1 MKALRLS
8 AVLPLMA
15 LMLVGCGREEEPPNL
30 VIILADDMGYSDV
43 GAYGGEIETP
53 ALDRLAEG
61 GLRFRQFYNAARC
74 CPTRASLLT
83 GLYPH
88 QAGMGR
94 MVSAVGQPIEAG
106 PYQGFLADS
115 SVTLAEALG
124 QAGYR
129 TYMSGKW
136 HVGERPE
143 HWPTKRGFDR
153 YWGLISG
160 ASSYFEVIRDQPRH
174 RQIALDGE
182 PWSPPDSG
190 FYMTTATTDWA
201 VDFLQQHAE
210 EAPDDPFFL
219 YVAYTAPH
227 WPLHALPEDI
237 AKYEGRYDLGWD
249 SLRAERYER
258 MQAMGL
264 LDERHVL
271 SPRPATVPAWED
283 ATDHDDWARRMEVY
297 AAMIDRM
304 DQGIGRV
311 MDQLEAMGADEN
323 TLVLFLSDNGACA
336 ESIEGRNLHN
346 PDVPIGQ
353 RGSYVAYKEPW
364 ANVGSTP
371 FRLYK
376 QWTHEGGIATPLIA
390 HWPAGI
396 EAPGRLTDA
405 TGHVIDFMA
414 TALDLAGTAYPDS
427 SNGRPTPPLEGKSL
441 APVFQNEDREGH
453 DALFW
458 EHFDNRAV
466 RQGDWK
472 LAYDARRA
480 QAWGLYNLAED
491 PTELND
497 LSEEHPEK
505 RDELMALYEA
515 WAERTGVYE
524 EEDEVAVGEER

>member
-8 AVLPLMA
+8 AVLPLVA

-43 GAYGGEIETP
+43 GAYGSEIETP

-182 PWSPPDSG
+182 PWTPPDSG

-210 EAPDDPFFL
+210 EAPDRPL
-219 YVAYTAPH
+219 LPLRRLHRPALAPPRAPRRRRQVRG
-227 WPLHALPEDI
+227 PLRRSGGTRSASS
-237 AKYEGRYDLGWD
+237 ATSACGRWA
-249 SLRAERYER
+249 SSTSATCSRPA
-258 MQAMGL
+258 
-264 LDERHVL
+264 
-271 SPRPATVPAWED
+271 PRPCRP
-283 ATDHDDWARRMEVY
+283 
-297 AAMIDRM
+297 
-304 DQGIGRV
+304 GR
-311 MDQLEAMGADEN
+311 
-323 TLVLFLSDNGACA
+323 TLPTTTTGP
-336 ESIEGRNLHN
+336 GGWR
-346 PDVPIGQ
+346 
-353 RGSYVAYKEPW
+353 
-364 ANVGSTP
+364 STP
-371 FRLYK
+371 
-376 QWTHEGGIATPLIA
+376 P
-390 HWPAGI
+390 
-396 EAPGRLTDA
+396 
-405 TGHVIDFMA
+405 
-414 TALDLAGTAYPDS
+414 
-427 SNGRPTPPLEGKSL
+427 
-441 APVFQNEDREGH
+441 
-453 DALFW
+453 
-458 EHFDNRAV
+458 
-466 RQGDWK
+466 
-472 LAYDARRA
+472 
-480 QAWGLYNLAED
+480 
-491 PTELND
+491 
-497 LSEEHPEK
+497 
-505 RDELMALYEA
+505 
-515 WAERTGVYE
+515 
-524 EEDEVAVGEER
+524 